1 MNDHGKSDG
10 LVVPAKPPNKAG
22 EPVAEVVEGRRPA
35 KGNAASKTHPGH
47 GAGLGVSSALDR
59 VRRTARMEKD
69 ARFTALLHHVDVDR
83 LRAAYAALN
92 PRAATGVDGV
102 TWRAYGDDLE
112 ANLRDLH
119 ARVHRG
125 SYRARPTRRAYIPKA
140 DGRKRPLGVAALE
153 DKILQRAVVEVLNGI
168 YETDFLG
175 FSYGFRPGRSA
186 HDALDALATGIYRKK
201 VSWVL
206 DADIRDFFG
215 SLDHSWLLKF
225 LEHRIADRRV
235 LRLVQKWLSAGV
247 IENGKWSQTPGGAAQ
262 GASASPLLANVYLHY
277 VFDLWAH
284 QWRGRHAHG
293 EMIIVRYADDYIV
306 GFERERDARQ
316 FLADLR
322 ERIARFSLE
331 LAPDKTRLIEFGR
344 FAAQNRASRG
354 LGKPETFDF
363 LGFKHCCSKTTNGRF
378 MLKRI
383 TIAKRM
389 RGKLHEVKDELKRRR
404 HHSIPEQ
411 GQWLGSVL
419 RGHYAYYAV
428 PGNSDAINR
437 FYNEV
442 TRHWFKSLRRRSQR
456 TRLNWT
462 RMRRL
467 SARWL
472 PPPQRM
478 HPFPNARFAAKHT
491 QGRSPVL

>member
-1 MNDHGKSDG
+1 
-10 LVVPAKPPNKAG
+10 
-22 EPVAEVVEGRRPA
+22 
-35 KGNAASKTHPGH
+35 
-47 GAGLGVSSALDR
+47 
-59 VRRTARMEKD
+59 
-69 ARFTALLHHVDVDR
+69 
-83 LRAAYAALN
+83 
-92 PRAATGVDGV
+92 
-102 TWRAYGDDLE
+102 
-112 ANLRDLH
+112 
-119 ARVHRG
+119 
-125 SYRARPTRRAYIPKA
+125 
-140 DGRKRPLGVAALE
+140 
-153 DKILQRAVVEVLNGI
+153 
-168 YETDFLG
+168 
-175 FSYGFRPGRSA
+175 
-186 HDALDALATGIYRKK
+186 
-201 VSWVL
+201 
-206 DADIRDFFG
+206 
-215 SLDHSWLLKF
+215 
-225 LEHRIADRRV
+225 
-235 LRLVQKWLSAGV
+235 
-247 IENGKWSQTPGGAAQ
+247 
-262 GASASPLLANVYLHY
+262 
-277 VFDLWAH
+277 
-284 QWRGRHAHG
+284 
-293 EMIIVRYADDYIV
+293 V
-306 GFERERDARQ
+306 GFERDARQ
-316 FLADLR
+316 FLVDLR

-344 FAAQNRASRG
+344 FAARNRASRG

-389 RGKLHEVKDELKRRR
+389 RAKLHEVKDELKRRR

-411 GQWLGSVL
+411 GQSLGRVV

-478 HPFPNARFAAKHT
+478 HPFPKARFAAKHT